1 MDSMAKN
8 FIINMSLQNGVRD
21 VEIATQNPL
30 TMIPRVCPTEAMIR
44 MDRGVLQTRTESVSP
59 RFLRMLIFEI
69 WLNLLHLSRHVL
81 WPCLDHRGRTF
92 KKELEKKVGRSQLP
106 KIPSKKPRNST
117 QLQSNSNWMFVHVVK
132 LRRRMARDICGQS
145 KTMVQTALYNEC
157 FYNECTS

>member
-1 MDSMAKN
+1 LIKKHGAKMDSMAKN

-69 WLNLLHLSRHVL
+69 
-81 WPCLDHRGRTF
+81 
-92 KKELEKKVGRSQLP
+92 
-106 KIPSKKPRNST
+106 
-117 QLQSNSNWMFVHVVK
+117 
-132 LRRRMARDICGQS
+132 
-145 KTMVQTALYNEC
+145 
-157 FYNECTS
+157 